1 MTTDQN
7 QPEHNDQDDSTLA
20 IYLDGLAAMGDERW
34 LEAIETMDRV
44 LETIN
49 RPEGQQSVYQN
60 QSVCYRALER
70 FDDAL
75 AVLDKAEQVAPA
87 PLDLLIN
94 RMIALSCTGRN
105 TEAIALIESVMSRWP
120 RESKEY
126 NAPLMLGR
134 LQEIAQGKI
143 SPHTFQV
150 EFLLEAIAHNLEED
164 EPDRIESKARRMIE
178 LDPTRPEGQFYLG
191 FALREQDRYQEAL
204 EAFMVT
210 HRLDAGNATT
220 LYNIGLSYMGMERL
234 QEAIHW
240 LERTLRRERD
250 HQRALLE
257 LGNANE
263 ALGHRDRAIEW
274 WKRALKID
282 PSWDLVQARLH
293 EVGAG
298 PEPQE
303 PPLSPKA
310 RQYREVSA
318 KVERRMHR
326 PQIVENGQLSL
337 TWEPEIGFVFEDKEN
352 VNNFSLHAGGP
363 FHMAHLQDRDILAVM
378 GTMKLIMKKITAQNT
393 RDIAILVYYQDGSV
407 FNYQAQFDGEERVEL
422 MTDGRFVVTE
432 VPQMFKLRMN
442 SDLNTPYGDP
452 MHGVLIYLN
461 QEAKPG
467 VLVTTLGLLPDS
479 DDI

>member
-1 MTTDQN
+1 MTIDQN
-7 QPEHNDQDDSTLA
+7 QPEHNDQDDNPLA

-44 LETIN
+44 LETID

-75 AVLDKAEQVAPA
+75 AVLDKADQVAPA
-87 PLDLLIN
+87 PPDLL
-94 RMIALSCTGRN
+94 LSRAITLACMGQTAQ
-105 TEAIALIESVMSRWP
+105 AIAVVESIVSRWP
-120 RESKEY
+120 GESEEY
-126 NAPLMLGR
+126 GLEYILSQ
-134 LQEIAQGKI
+134 LHQIDQGEI

-150 EFLLEAIAHNLEED
+150 DNLQQEIEYHVEQGD
-164 EPDRIESKARRMIE
+164 FDRIEPKARRMIE
-178 LDPTRPEGQFYLG
+178 LDPTRVEGHFNLG
-191 FALREQDRYQEAL
+191 FALRSQRRYQEAL

>member
-1 MTTDQN
+1 MTIDQN
-7 QPEHNDQDDSTLA
+7 QPEHNDQDDNPLA

-150 EFLLEAIAHNLEED
+150 EFLLEAIAHNLEEG

-204 EAFMVT
+204 EAFLVA
-210 HRLDAGNATT
+210 HKIDARNVST
-220 LYNIGLSYMGMERL
+220 LYNIGLSYLGMDRL

-250 HQRALLE
+250 HKEALLE

-263 ALGHRDRAIEW
+263 ASGHRDRAIEW

-282 PSWDLVQARLH
+282 SLWYPVLVRLH

-303 PPLSPKA
+303 PPLSPNA
-310 RQYREVSA
+310 RQFPEMSAEV
-318 KVERRMHR
+318 KRRMHR
-326 PQIVENGQLSL
+326 PQIVRNGQLSL
-337 TWEPEIGFVFEDKEN
+337 TWEPDVGFIFEDKEN
-352 VNNFSLHAGGP
+352 AQNLSIHAGSP

-378 GTMKLIMKKITAQNT
+378 GTMKLVMRKIDAQNT
-393 RDIAILVYYQDGSV
+393 RDIAILVYYTDGSI
-407 FNYQAQFDGEERVEL
+407 FNYQAQFDGEERVRFIRS
-422 MTDGRFVVTE
+422 GRFVATE
-432 VPQMFKLRMN
+432 VPQMFKLRMD

-467 VLVTTLGLLPDS
+467 VVVTTLGLLPDS